1 MNLGTNLKRDARD
14 AVSRYGRIQRCKGI
28 WHVALIMKH
37 ARPQHKAK
45 RKCSVPASQAEKHD
59 CPKCDK
65 SFESW
70 QALDYHYSSNPW
82 FMVRPLLLV

>member
-1 MNLGTNLKRDARD
+1 MADSSGA
-14 AVSRYGRIQRCKGI
+14 KGSGMSPGF
-28 WHVALIMKH
+28 WHDSLKH

-45 RKCSVPASQAEKHD
+45 RKCGVPASQAEKHD

-65 SFESW
+65 SFKSR

-82 FMVRPLLLV
+82 FMVRPLLLM